1 MRALTETSLEQ
12 SITLNKTTNSS
23 VLQSK
28 INWKLS
34 AQLKLLTLS
43 HWVSLNQ
50 EQCDQ
55 KSQSEERKLNV
66 TRRKWELKEKKKPLE
81 ERVSA
86 SYRLAIA
93 YCLIFYWLHL
103 IGLEVWVTF
112 LDQPVKQTNVIWVV
126 LDVPLKITLWGSW
139 LTYLRNYGLNKLCRV
154 FHLFNYMSKAAQTG
168 LKRRRETELKCPL
181 RQI

>member
-66 TRRKWELKEKKKPLE
+66 NRRKWELKGKKTARRTGRRKLST
-81 ERVSA
+81 R
-86 SYRLAIA
+86 YRL
-93 YCLIFYWLHL
+93 LFDFL
-103 IGLEVWVTF
+103 LEVWVTF
-112 LDQPVKQTNVIWVV
+112 LDQPIKQNQCNLSCVGC
-126 LDVPLKITLWGSW
+126 TLENHSLRKL

-168 LKRRRETELKCPL
+168 LKRRRETELKYLL